1 MKEKEAGWERIA
13 GQLIQDLRNGKYSPG
28 DKLPSENKLAGE
40 FQVPRS
46 DVRRAYSRL
55 KELGYIYSLQGY
67 GSFFAGKKEKIPLA
81 MVGRTSFSE
90 KMKELGIPFRSENI
104 RAKRISY
111 NPSIYES
118 LGLPEEEPVWKV
130 SLLRI
135 VDGAPAA
142 VYTRYLPERYFPHL
156 PEDAGSILSFHAY
169 LRENGHERFHGENSQ
184 MTVGLLTRLEQEGRR
199 YFLKYAG
206 ARPLCFDGEPS
217 EAVRLLEKS
226 AQVIRDLAH
235 PALLPLL
242 WDGPVAGGYA
252 LLFPWT
258 DALCMGKQY
267 PTRAAFLSLPVE
279 KKLAVFQA
287 VLAFHRHVAERG
299 YVSVDFYDGCVMYEE
314 ETGRPLLCDVD
325 AYHRTPFFN
334 PVGRMWGSSRF
345 MAPEEYQ
352 KGAPVDERTMVYTMG
367 SFAFELFSPEGGE
380 LSLWPLSPAAWK
392 CAGKAASS
400 QRENRYPTLRSL
412 EEAWDRALGRV

>member
-1 MKEKEAGWERIA
+1 M
-13 GQLIQDLRNGKYSPG
+13 
-28 DKLPSENKLAGE
+28 
-40 FQVPRS
+40 
-46 DVRRAYSRL
+46 
-55 KELGYIYSLQGY
+55 
-67 GSFFAGKKEKIPLA
+67 
-81 MVGRTSFSE
+81 
-90 KMKELGIPFRSENI
+90 
-104 RAKRISY
+104 
-111 NPSIYES
+111 
-118 LGLPEEEPVWKV
+118 
-130 SLLRI
+130 
-135 VDGAPAA
+135 
-142 VYTRYLPERYFPHL
+142 
-156 PEDAGSILSFHAY
+156 
-169 LRENGHERFHGENSQ
+169 
-184 MTVGLLTRLEQEGRR
+184 
-199 YFLKYAG
+199 
-206 ARPLCFDGEPS
+206 
-217 EAVRLLEKS
+217 EKS

-267 PTRAAFLSLPVE
+267 PTRAAFLALPVE

-352 KGAPVDERTMVYTMG
+352 RGAPVDERTMVYTMG
-367 SFAFELFSPEGGE
+367 SFAFELFSPEGGSFPFGLFPRRPGSALE
-380 LSLWPLSPAAWK
+380 KRLHPSGKTGIPHCAPWK
-392 CAGKAASS
+392 KHGTGPWGGCKRAGQVLVKSA
-400 QRENRYPTLRSL
+400 
-412 EEAWDRALGRV
+412 G

>member
-40 FQVPRS
+40 FQVPSS

-156 PEDAGSILSFHAY
+156 PEDAGFILSFHAY
-169 LRENGHERFHGENSQ
+169 LPVKLNSASGKCPVSQ
-184 MTVGLLTRLEQEGRR
+184 KGRPR
-199 YFLKYAG
+199 TFL
-206 ARPLCFDGEPS
+206 
-217 EAVRLLEKS
+217 
-226 AQVIRDLAH
+226 
-235 PALLPLL
+235 
-242 WDGPVAGGYA
+242 
-252 LLFPWT
+252 
-258 DALCMGKQY
+258 
-267 PTRAAFLSLPVE
+267 LSLKGSN
-279 KKLAVFQA
+279 KKTCL
-287 VLAFHRHVAERG
+287 
-299 YVSVDFYDGCVMYEE
+299 
-314 ETGRPLLCDVD
+314 
-325 AYHRTPFFN
+325 
-334 PVGRMWGSSRF
+334 
-345 MAPEEYQ
+345 
-352 KGAPVDERTMVYTMG
+352 
-367 SFAFELFSPEGGE
+367 
-380 LSLWPLSPAAWK
+380 
-392 CAGKAASS
+392 
-400 QRENRYPTLRSL
+400 
-412 EEAWDRALGRV
+412 